1 MSIQS
6 KTHSKTH
13 SENPSE
19 IFSYVDFYNYKIRT
33 AVIDDITYYH
43 ASDFLNQYNKENGKN
58 ITMKDWL
65 KREKVKEYFCFL
77 QENHEALIGASRKQD
92 NHELEISNSRKQGGK
107 LNIPPH
113 IIYKQFSREIQGYW
127 TSGEVLHSILMYYD
141 IPLAH
146 KLYTFLENLRQQDNE
161 VFTDIIMNQK
171 DQISA
176 LKKMLNR
183 TVPDTSN
190 DQWIFTVYPENNV
203 KDKNDTHIYIRLS
216 YNHKGK
222 GRISKTAF
230 KDCIY
235 HLINIPN
242 GYSFKRRAY
251 DIMKSELKDF
261 HPEIIGHHYSLLKLD
276 CKTYY
281 SNSDSIR
288 KCIQKAL
295 VNIRKQLEWRQDLN

>member
-1 MSIQS
+1 MSTQ
-6 KTHSKTH
+6 SKTH

-19 IFSYVDFYNYKIRT
+19 NPSEIFSYTDFYNYKIRT

-58 ITMKDWL
+58 ITMKHWL
-65 KREKVKEYFCFL
+65 QREKVREYLDYL
-77 QENHEALIGASRKQD
+77 QEF
-92 NHELEISNSRKQGGK
+92 LEVRIRTSKKQGEK
-107 LNIPPH
+107 INIPPH
-113 IIYKQFSREIQGYW
+113 IIYKKYSNQIQGYW

-161 VFTDIIMNQK
+161 VFTDIIMNQR

-203 KDKNDTHIYIRLS
+203 KNINDTYIYIRLS

-242 GYSFKRRAY
+242 GYTFKRRAY
-251 DIMKSELKDF
+251 DIMKAELKDF

-295 VNIRKQLEWRQDLN
+295 MNIRKELEWRQDLN

>member
-1 MSIQS
+1 MSTQS

-43 ASDFLNQYNKENGKN
+43 ATDFLNQYNKENKKN
-58 ITMKDWL
+58 SNICDWL
-65 KREKVKEYFCFL
+65 SLKKTKEYINYL
-77 QENHEALIGASRKQD
+77 QKNV
-92 NHELEISNSRKQGGK
+92 ELEISNSRKQGEK

-113 IIYKQFSREIQGYW
+113 IIYKKFSNQIQGYFV
-127 TSGEVLHSILMYYD
+127 SGKILHAILMHYD
-141 IPLAH
+141 IPLAD
-146 KLYTFLENLRQQDNE
+146 KLYTFLENLREQDNE

-242 GYSFKRRAY
+242 GYTFKRRAY
-251 DIMKSELKDF
+251 DIMKAELKDF

-295 VNIRKQLEWRQDLN
+295 MNIRKQLEWRQDLN

>member
-1 MSIQS
+1 MSTQS
-6 KTHSKTH
+6 K
-13 SENPSE
+13 
-19 IFSYVDFYNYKIRT
+19 ILSYVDFYNYKIRT

-43 ASDFLNQYNKENGKN
+43 ASDFLNQYNKKNGKN
-58 ITMKDWL
+58 SSINDWL
-65 KREKVKEYFCFL
+65 NLKKTKEYINYLEDFS
-77 QENHEALIGASRKQD
+77 ET
-92 NHELEISNSRKQGGK
+92 EISVSRKQGEK

-113 IIYKQFSREIQGYW
+113 IIYKQFSRDIHGYFV
-127 TSGEVLHSILMYYD
+127 SGKILHAILMHYD
-141 IPLAH
+141 LSLAD

-161 VFTDIIMNQK
+161 VFTDIIMNQR

-203 KDKNDTHIYIRLS
+203 KNKNDTYIYIRLS

-251 DIMKSELKDF
+251 DIMKAELKDF

-281 SNSDSIR
+281 NNSDSIR

-295 VNIRKQLEWRQDLN
+295 MNIRKELEWRQDLN